1 MKSKI
6 LVSIIIPTYKNSLS
20 IIDTP
25 LNSISKQTCSKN
37 LYEIIISNNHWSKSE
52 LLKNKILK
60 YKAKFIE
67 VYGKP
72 PQVCNQINA
81 GIKVAKGKYILIL
94 DHDVEL
100 SPRLIE
106 NFSKLEK
113 KFPSVDSWYMPYK
126 VIARGFLNKVRN
138 FEEKFYQHS
147 IVAAPRITKK
157 SIFLK
162 NEGMYDPMLSGGPA
176 DWDFTNQLR
185 EISAKFKYIDEY
197 AFHHEESLTF
207 WEFILKKKIYAEGGE
222 LYKEKWAKRNKKI
235 YDEIVKKQYSPTY
248 RLVQIF
254 IENGKWKTINLQ
266 NYLLFL
272 VMKSLM
278 AVNYFYYV
286 KKR

>member
-20 IIDTP
+20 TIDIP
-25 LNSISKQTCSKN
+25 LESISKQTCSKH

-52 LLKNKILK
+52 SLKSKILK

-81 GIKVAKGKYILIL
+81 GVKVAKGKYILIL

-113 KFPSVDSWYMPYK
+113 RFSSVDSWYMPYK

-147 IVAAPRITKK
+147 IIAAPRITKK
-157 SIFLK
+157 SVILK
-162 NEGMYDPMLSGGPA
+162 TEKMYDPILNGGPA

-197 AFHHEESLTF
+197 AFHHEEALTF

-222 LYKEKWAKRNKKI
+222 LYKEKWAKKNKKI

-248 RLVQIF
+248 RLIQIF
-254 IENGKWKTINLQ
+254 IENGKWKFFNLQ

-272 VMKSLM
+272 IMKSLM